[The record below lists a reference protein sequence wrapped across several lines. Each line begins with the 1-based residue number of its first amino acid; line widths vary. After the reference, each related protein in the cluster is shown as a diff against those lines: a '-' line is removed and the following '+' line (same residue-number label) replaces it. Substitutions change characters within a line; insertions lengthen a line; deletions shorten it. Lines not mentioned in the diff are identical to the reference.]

1 MIKKLAGT
9 VLAAGALLV
18 LVAPGAVAAAP
29 EAFTIT
35 ENLDLSTGENPGTG
49 DFSFTATGA
58 LCQSGTFEEEPH
70 AVGGLRAPIH
80 EHPIPI
86 IKFSGLIR
94 TVYTCDNG
102 DTFFAQKHVEFVGH
116 EDGSFTNTG
125 PIALQGGTGAF
136 TGLSG
141 HGVDNGTGTVG
152 VSAVGELSGVLKLR

>member
-18 LVAPGAVAAAP
+18 LVAPAAVAAAP

-35 ENLDLSTGENPGTG
+35 ENLDLNTG

-86 IKFSGLIR
+86 IKFNALIR

-125 PIALQGGTGAF
+125 PIALQGGTGEF

-141 HGVDNGTGTVG
+141 HGVDNGTGTAG
-152 VSAVGELSGVLKLR
+152 VSAVGELSGVLKLS

>member
-18 LVAPGAVAAAP
+18 LVAPAAVAAAP

-35 ENLDLSTGENPGTG
+35 ENLDL
-49 DFSFTATGA
+49 SFTATGA

-86 IKFSGLIR
+86 IKFNALIR

-125 PIALQGGTGAF
+125 PIALQGGTGEF

-141 HGVDNGTGTVG
+141 HGVDNGTGTAG